1 MGRDKARL
9 RLGRRTLLGHVRAQA
24 QKLGLPVRII
34 RRDLVVR
41 CGPLGG
47 VYTGLKTSRAEAEIF
62 LACDMPFVSP
72 SWLQGLIEAWENE
85 KRPIF
90 TAIEGSAGFPFVAP
104 ITILPAIDRLI
115 AKEQFALQRL
125 ATALNARLLRPAS
138 ARAWELM
145 NVNTPEDWQAARER
159 WRNQPDQ
166 GYRRAT

>member
-34 RRDLVVR
+34 RRDLVAR

-62 LACDMPFVSP
+62 LACDMPFVSAA
-72 SWLQGLIEAWENE
+72 WLRVLLKACETEN
-85 KRPIF
+85 RPVF
-90 TAIEGSAGFPFVAP
+90 TALGRAAGFPFVAP
-104 ITILPAIDRLI
+104 ASALPVVERLI
-115 AKEQFALQRL
+115 SKNQFALQKL
-125 ATALNARLLRPAS
+125 AITLKARFLRPP
-138 ARAWELM
+138 REREWELM

-159 WRNQPDQ
+159 V
-166 GYRRAT
+166 